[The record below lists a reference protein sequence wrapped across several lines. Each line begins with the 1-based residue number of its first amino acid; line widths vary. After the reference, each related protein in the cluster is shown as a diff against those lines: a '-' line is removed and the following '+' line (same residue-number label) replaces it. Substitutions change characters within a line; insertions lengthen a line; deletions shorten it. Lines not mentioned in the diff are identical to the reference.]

1 MSTAKQILPVSKKG
15 FVYGSSDPT
24 TPAKVGALNVGW
36 FYNWNF
42 VRSPGMDT
50 SIPYTPMI
58 WGMTSVNNPMAVSLI
73 NQLNNPGYENIVLGF
88 NEPDGAKQANMTV
101 DQAIQ
106 NWSLL
111 VNTGRRVGSPATASN
126 PTKAG
131 SWFANFMTAAKAGGL
146 RVDFIAVHWYAPPNV
161 ASFLNELDTLY
172 QQYNLPIWI
181 TEFAVADW
189 TATTGSKFTVDDVT
203 AFMKAV
209 VPELNKRPYVERF
222 AWKTRATSDVNMGT
236 SALFNDDGS
245 LTALGAVYASL

>member
-42 VRSPGMDT
+42 VRSPGMNT
-50 SIPYTPMI
+50 SLPYTPMI

-73 NQLNNPGYENIVLGF
+73 NQLNNPGYENVVLGF

-106 NWSLL
+106 NWALL

-209 VPELNKRPYVERF
+209 VPELNKRPYIERF

-245 LTALGAVYASL
+245 LTALGVVYASL

>member
-1 MSTAKQILPVSKKG
+1 MSTAKQILPASKKG

-50 SIPYTPMI
+50 SLPYTPMI

-73 NQLNNPGYENIVLGF
+73 NQLNNPGYENVVLGF

-131 SWFANFMTAAKAGGL
+131 SWFANFMTAAKAANL

-189 TATTGSKFTVDDVT
+189 TATTGSKFSVDQVT
-203 AFMKAV
+203 AFMEAV
-209 VPELNKRPYVERF
+209 VPELNKRSYIERF

>member
-1 MSTAKQILPVSKKG
+1 MSTAKQILPISKKG

-24 TPAKVGALNVGW
+24 TPVKVGALNVGW

-42 VRSPGMDT
+42 VRNAGVDASL
-50 SIPYTPMI
+50 PYTPMI
-58 WGMTSVNNPMAVSLI
+58 WGMSSVNNATAVSTI
-73 NQLNNPGYENIVLGF
+73 NHVDNVGYENVVLGF

-131 SWFANFMTAAKAGGL
+131 SWFANFMTVAKAGGL

-189 TATTGSKFTVDDVT
+189 TATTGSKFSVDDVT